1 MNHPSKRHLGRLL
14 GPGILFAASSV
25 GTSHL
30 VQSTRAGAGYGLAL
44 WGLILVSCLIKYPA
58 FRFGS
63 EYAAATG
70 LTLIDSYFRQ
80 GRWAVFIYGVD
91 VIVTLFIATAAVAI
105 VTGGLINH
113 VFQFGISDAA
123 VASLLLVAGA
133 GVLVSGKYHLFEQ
146 ITKVFVLLFSVTML
160 IAVAVTLP
168 DLEVKAANLA
178 PVVELDK
185 KTILFMIALAGWMP
199 TAMGQSVFQSLWV
212 CAKSKAI
219 GRRLT
224 PQEVSFDFNL
234 GYVSTFILALCFLI
248 LGTVLMYQQGI
259 PVSGTSS
266 GFAAQLMALFTGS
279 IGAWAYPV
287 IASAAIAIMLSTV
300 LALLDACPRALSTL
314 LSSLKHSVV
323 AIEAEQKYYGV
334 LIVIQCVGASGILFF
349 FTNHFTTFI
358 DFATS
363 VAFLT
368 APFLAFLN
376 HRAVFS
382 SEVAEQF
389 QPSNIIRAWSIA
401 GIAIMGGFALCYVY
415 YGLFY

>member
-1 MNHPSKRHLGRLL
+1 MNHQSVRHLGHLL

-30 VQSTRAGAGYGLAL
+30 VQSTRAGANYGLAL
-44 WGLILVSCLIKYPA
+44 WGLIIFACLIKYPA

-70 LTLIDSYFRQ
+70 STLIDSYFRQ

-91 VIVTLFIATAAVAI
+91 VIVTMFIATSAVAL

-113 VFQFGISDAA
+113 VFQRAISDIA
-123 VASLLLVAGA
+123 VASQLLAA
-133 GVLVSGKYHLFEQ
+133 SAAVLVSGKYHLFEQ
-146 ITKVFVLLFSVTML
+146 ITKVFVLLFTVTIL
-160 IAVAVTLP
+160 VAVSVTLP
-168 DLEVKAANLA
+168 DLAVEPADLA
-178 PVVELDK
+178 PFVELDK

-199 TAMGQSVFQSLWV
+199 TGMSQSVFQSLWV

-219 GRRLT
+219 GRPLT
-224 PQEVSFDFNL
+224 PQEARFDFNL

-248 LGTVLMYQQGI
+248 LGTVLMFQQGI
-259 PVSGTSS
+259 SVSETSS

-300 LALLDACPRALSTL
+300 LTLLDACPRALSTL
-314 LSSLKHSVV
+314 VSSKNHSVD
-323 AIEAEQKYYGV
+323 ATEAEEKYYGI
-334 LIVIQCVGASGILFF
+334 LILTQCVGASGILFF
-349 FTNHFTTFI
+349 FMSRFTTFI

-389 QPSNIIRAWSIA
+389 RPSNIIRAWSVM
-401 GIAIMGGFALCYVY
+401 GIAIMGGFALYYAY
-415 YGLFY
+415 YGLFC

>member
-1 MNHPSKRHLGRLL
+1 MKHQSTKHLGRLL

-44 WGLILVSCLIKYPA
+44 WGLILFACLIKYPA

-63 EYAAATG
+63 EYAVATG
-70 LTLIDSYFRQ
+70 STLIDSYFRQ
-80 GRWAVFIYGVD
+80 GRWAVFAYGVD
-91 VIVTLFIATAAVAI
+91 VIVTMFIATSAVAI
-105 VTGGLINH
+105 VTAGLINN
-113 VFQFGISDAA
+113 VFQLGISDAA

-133 GVLVSGKYHLFEQ
+133 GVLASGKYHLFEQ
-146 ITKVFVLLFSVTML
+146 ITKVFVLLFTVTIL
-160 IAVAVTLP
+160 VAVAVTLP
-168 DLEVKAANLA
+168 DLAVTPADLV

-199 TAMGQSVFQSLWV
+199 TGMGQAVFQSLWV

-219 GRRLT
+219 GRPLT
-224 PQEVSFDFNL
+224 PQEAGFDFNL
-234 GYVSTFILALCFLI
+234 GYVSTVILALCFLI

-266 GFAAQLMALFTGS
+266 GFAAQLIALFTGS

-300 LALLDACPRALSTL
+300 LALLDGCPRALSTL
-314 LSSLKHSVV
+314 LSSLNHSVD
-323 AIEAEQKYYGV
+323 AIEAEDRYYGV
-334 LIVIQCVGASGILFF
+334 LILTQCVGASGILFF
-349 FTNHFTTFI
+349 LMSSFTTFI

-376 HRAVFS
+376 HRAMFS